1 MGHFHW
7 IYKSPS
13 QYPSLLLH
21 IYLCWSN
28 LNKTLYTH
36 IVTVMMN
43 GKTLLL
49 ILGSLSLFSLI
60 ISTPFTNFAFG
71 QAQPT
76 IGNNTS
82 SSSSTSSLDS
92 SNLGKKLEKVSSLS
106 NIVGISLVDGIKVS
120 GINIGDTDLS
130 VTLRYQTAGGNVSN
144 IGNASS
150 SSLPVTIIATKLP
163 VSNITQLLSMVEA
176 MRNMATTA
184 TSNANPMGSILGQPG
199 SSNPAMESNAVQIL
213 SLLRNIQ
220 IGIASVVNAN
230 WTLPQTVSMGLFGGL
245 RDMGAASTTTTTTA
259 PTDLIMVI
267 VVPFLGETNLPTLQ
281 LK

>member
-1 MGHFHW
+1 
-7 IYKSPS
+7 
-13 QYPSLLLH
+13 
-21 IYLCWSN
+21 
-28 LNKTLYTH
+28 
-36 IVTVMMN
+36 MMN
-43 GKTLLL
+43 RKTLLL
-49 ILGSLSLFSLI
+49 ILSSLSLFSLI

-71 QAQPT
+71 QAAPT

-82 SSSSTSSLDS
+82 SSSTSNLDS
-92 SNLGKKLEKVSSLS
+92 SKLVKKLEKVSSLS

-120 GINIGDTDLS
+120 GINVGDTDLS
-130 VTLRYQTAGGNVSN
+130 VTLRYQSGVGNASN
-144 IGNASS
+144 TGNASS
-150 SSLPVTIIATKLP
+150 LSLPVTIIATKLP
-163 VSNITQLLSMVEA
+163 VSNLTQLLSMVEA

-184 TSNANPMGSILGQPG
+184 TGNANPMGSILGQPG
-199 SSNPAMESNAVQIL
+199 SSNAAMESNAVQIL

-245 RDMGAASTTTTTTA
+245 RDMGSASNTSTTTA
-259 PTDLIMVI
+259 PTDLVMVI

>member
-1 MGHFHW
+1 
-7 IYKSPS
+7 
-13 QYPSLLLH
+13 
-21 IYLCWSN
+21 
-28 LNKTLYTH
+28 
-36 IVTVMMN
+36 MMN
-43 GKTLLL
+43 GKSLLL

-60 ISTPFTNFAFG
+60 ISTPFTNFALG
-71 QAQPT
+71 QASPN
-76 IGNNTS
+76 IGNNT
-82 SSSSTSSLDS
+82 SSSTSSLDS

-120 GINIGDTDLS
+120 GINVGDTDLS
-130 VTLRYQTAGGNVSN
+130 VTLRYQAVGGNVTN
-144 IGNASS
+144 TGNASSLS

-163 VSNITQLLSMVEA
+163 VSNLTQLLSMVEA

-199 SSNPAMESNAVQIL
+199 SSNAAMESNAVQIL

-220 IGIASVVNAN
+220 IGIASMVNAN

-245 RDMGAASTTTTTTA
+245 RDMGSASSTTTITA
-259 PTDLIMVI
+259 PTDLVMVI
-267 VVPFLGETNLPTLQ
+267 VVPFQGETNLPTIQ

>member
-1 MGHFHW
+1 
-7 IYKSPS
+7 
-13 QYPSLLLH
+13 
-21 IYLCWSN
+21 
-28 LNKTLYTH
+28 
-36 IVTVMMN
+36 MMN

-71 QAQPT
+71 QASPN
-76 IGNNTS
+76 IGNNT
-82 SSSSTSSLDS
+82 SSSTSSLDS

-130 VTLRYQTAGGNVSN
+130 VTLRYQAVGGNVSN
-144 IGNASS
+144 TGNAS

-163 VSNITQLLSMVEA
+163 VSNLTQLLSMVEA
-176 MRNMATTA
+176 MRNMATTTTA

-199 SSNPAMESNAVQIL
+199 SSNAAMESNAVQIL

-220 IGIASVVNAN
+220 IGIASIVNAN
-230 WTLPQTVSMGLFGGL
+230 WTLPQTASMGLFGGL
-245 RDMGAASTTTTTTA
+245 RDMGSASSTTTA
-259 PTDLIMVI
+259 PTDLVMVI
-267 VVPFLGETNLPTLQ
+267 VVPFLGETNLPTMQ

>member
-1 MGHFHW
+1 M
-7 IYKSPS
+7 K
-13 QYPSLLLH
+13 
-21 IYLCWSN
+21 
-28 LNKTLYTH
+28 
-36 IVTVMMN
+36 N

-60 ISTPFTNFAFG
+60 ISIPFTNFAFG
-71 QAQPT
+71 QASPT
-76 IGNNTS
+76 TGNNNI

-92 SNLGKKLEKVSSLS
+92 SKLVKKLEKVSSLS

-120 GINIGDTDLS
+120 GINIGDTDMS
-130 VTLRYQTAGGNVSN
+130 VTLRYQAVG
-144 IGNASS
+144 GNASNTGNASSLS

-163 VSNITQLLSMVEA
+163 VSNLTQLLSMVEA

-199 SSNPAMESNAVQIL
+199 SSNAAMESNAVQIL

-245 RDMGAASTTTTTTA
+245 RDMGAASNTSTTTA
-259 PTDLIMVI
+259 PTDLVMVI
-267 VVPFLGETNLPTLQ
+267 VVPFQGETNLPTLQ

>member
-1 MGHFHW
+1 
-7 IYKSPS
+7 
-13 QYPSLLLH
+13 
-21 IYLCWSN
+21 
-28 LNKTLYTH
+28 
-36 IVTVMMN
+36 MN
-43 GKTLLL
+43 VNALLL
-49 ILGSLSLFSLI
+49 IIGSLSLFSLI

-71 QAQPT
+71 QASPT
-76 IGNNTS
+76 IGNNT

-130 VTLRYQTAGGNVSN
+130 VTLRYQAVGGNVSN
-144 IGNASS
+144 TGNASASAS
-150 SSLPVTIIATKLP
+150 SASLPVTIIATKLP
-163 VSNITQLLSMVEA
+163 VSNLTQLLFMVEA
-176 MRNMATTA
+176 MRNMATTTA

-245 RDMGAASTTTTTTA
+245 RDMGTASTTTTTTA

>member
-1 MGHFHW
+1 
-7 IYKSPS
+7 
-13 QYPSLLLH
+13 
-21 IYLCWSN
+21 
-28 LNKTLYTH
+28 
-36 IVTVMMN
+36 MMN
-43 GKTLLL
+43 GKSLLL

-71 QAQPT
+71 QTPPT

-82 SSSSTSSLDS
+82 SSSSSTSSLDS
-92 SNLGKKLEKVSSLS
+92 PNLVKKLEKVSSLS

-130 VTLRYQTAGGNVSN
+130 VTLRYQAVGGNVSN
-144 IGNASS
+144 TGNASSLS

-163 VSNITQLLSMVEA
+163 VTNLTQLLSMVEA
-176 MRNMATTA
+176 MRNLATTA

-220 IGIASVVNAN
+220 IGVASVVNAN

-245 RDMGAASTTTTTTA
+245 RDMGAASSTTTA
-259 PTDLIMVI
+259 PTDLVMVI
-267 VVPFLGETNLPTLQ
+267 VVPFQGETNLPTLQ

>member
-1 MGHFHW
+1 
-7 IYKSPS
+7 
-13 QYPSLLLH
+13 
-21 IYLCWSN
+21 
-28 LNKTLYTH
+28 
-36 IVTVMMN
+36 MN
-43 GKTLLL
+43 VNALLL
-49 ILGSLSLFSLI
+49 IIGSLSLFSLI

-71 QAQPT
+71 QASPT
-76 IGNNTS
+76 IGNNT

-130 VTLRYQTAGGNVSN
+130 VTLRYQAVGGNVSN
-144 IGNASS
+144 TGNASASAS
-150 SSLPVTIIATKLP
+150 SASLPVTIIATKLP
-163 VSNITQLLSMVEA
+163 VSNLTQLLSMVEA
-176 MRNMATTA
+176 MRNMATTTA

-213 SLLRNIQ
+213 TLLRNIQ
-220 IGIASVVNAN
+220 IGVASIVNAN

-245 RDMGAASTTTTTTA
+245 RDMGAASSTTTIA
-259 PTDLIMVI
+259 PTDLVVVI